1 MAEKLT
7 FKYDAIGDILYVNK
21 CSPYAEQESQELDYG
36 IVARLNPDTEEI
48 ENLEVMFFSKRL
60 RDSNVFELP
69 IGRSYHEYL
78 ISSLKNP
85 ESAASY
91 IEVMLE
97 LESETP
103 EPELLRAGLKD
114 VVDAYLQMNKLST
127 EAKFIYEKLDRMLSE
142 SGGEEIYALIVLLD
156 KLGLQLAVAVK

>member
-1 MAEKLT
+1 MK
-7 FKYDAIGDILYVNK
+7 
-21 CSPYAEQESQELDYG
+21 ELK
-36 IVARLNPDTEEI
+36 VPTT
-48 ENLEVMFFSKRL
+48 
-60 RDSNVFELP
+60 
-69 IGRSYHEYL
+69 RSYHEYL
-78 ISSLKNP
+78 ISSLQTP

-91 IEVMLE
+91 IETMLE
-97 LESETP
+97 LESEGP

-127 EAKFIYEKLDRMLSE
+127 EAKLIYEKLDRMLSE

>member
-1 MAEKLT
+1 MK
-7 FKYDAIGDILYVNK
+7 
-21 CSPYAEQESQELDYG
+21 ELK
-36 IVARLNPDTEEI
+36 VPT
-48 ENLEVMFFSKRL
+48 S
-60 RDSNVFELP
+60 
-69 IGRSYHEYL
+69 RSYHEYL

-127 EAKFIYEKLDRMLSE
+127 EAKLIYEKLDRMLSE

-156 KLGLQLAVAVK
+156 KLGFQLAVAVK